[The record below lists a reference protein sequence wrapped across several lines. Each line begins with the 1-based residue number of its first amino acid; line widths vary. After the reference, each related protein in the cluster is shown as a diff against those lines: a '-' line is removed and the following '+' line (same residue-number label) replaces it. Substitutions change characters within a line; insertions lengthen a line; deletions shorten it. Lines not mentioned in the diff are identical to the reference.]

1 MPLFQT
7 SFFFWRTVNSK
18 QPTIPFRIVACTFSD
33 NLSLNSCKLQFRW
46 TLGFGYLSIISNV
59 DKNWS
64 RPVTAI
70 MDKSPQ
76 THLHLWVFL
85 SIHTYPTPSPPPP
98 PQPHKQCWTSA
109 SEFQHCIGGG
119 RENCK
124 KISERMPC
132 FIRASINFRKLRI
145 LQWHVPRTFVHNF
158 RGF

>member
-1 MPLFQT
+1 MPLFQI

-18 QPTIPFRIVACTFSD
+18 QPTIPFRIAARTFSD
-33 NLSLNSCKLQFRW
+33 NLSLNSCKLQLRW

-70 MDKSPQ
+70 MDKSPE
-76 THLHLWVFL
+76 THLNWESFCQFTLTQPL
-85 SIHTYPTPSPPPP
+85 PPPQ
-98 PQPHKQCWTSA
+98 QPHKQRSTSA

-124 KISERMPC
+124 KISERMPY
-132 FIRASINFRKLRI
+132 FIRASINYRKLWI